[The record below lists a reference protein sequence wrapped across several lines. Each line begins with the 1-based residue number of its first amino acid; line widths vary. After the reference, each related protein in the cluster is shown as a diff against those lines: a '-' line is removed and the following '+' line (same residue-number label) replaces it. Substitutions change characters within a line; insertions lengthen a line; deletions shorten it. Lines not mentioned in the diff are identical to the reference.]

1 MMKVRLS
8 IKSKE
13 QLIQLCDTG
22 KVKQCC
28 LCDHEFGAED
38 LKQVKERGRC
48 PYCNT
53 DILFAEIGYQHEP
66 FIDVKKYLLMETI
79 VKLYSAIDQQIPD
92 KDERDRYLKI
102 ELGVDPNIVDNCKT
116 YVNDSNASSLL
127 SDEARLY
134 YADNLL

>member
-1 MMKVRLS
+1 MRIP
-8 IKSKE
+8 IKNRE
-13 QLIQLCDTG
+13 QLVQLCKTG
-22 KVKQCC
+22 KLKQCS
-28 LCDHEFGAED
+28 LCDHEFGTED
-38 LKQVKERGRC
+38 LKKVIELGGKC

-53 DILFAEIGYQHEP
+53 DILFAEVGEQHEP

-102 ELGVDPNIVDNCKT
+102 ELGVDPNIVDNCRK
-116 YVNDSNASSLL
+116 YIYDSNVSSIL

-134 YADNLL
+134 YVDNLL

>member
-1 MMKVRLS
+1 MRIPIKGKDHLAKLCDSGQLKQCPICDRKFQPGDLS
-8 IKSKE
+8 IS
-13 QLIQLCDTG
+13 QLREKG
-22 KVKQCC
+22 K
-28 LCDHEFGAED
+28 
-38 LKQVKERGRC
+38 C
-48 PYCNT
+48 PYCNS
-53 DILFAEIGYQHEP
+53 DILFAEIGEQHEP

-116 YVNDSNASSLL
+116 YVNDSNVSSIL

>member
-1 MMKVRLS
+1 
-8 IKSKE
+8 
-13 QLIQLCDTG
+13 
-22 KVKQCC
+22 
-28 LCDHEFGAED
+28 
-38 LKQVKERGRC
+38 
-48 PYCNT
+48 
-53 DILFAEIGYQHEP
+53 
-66 FIDVKKYLLMETI
+66 METI

-134 YADNLL
+134 YVDNLL

>member
-1 MMKVRLS
+1 MRVP

-22 KVKQCC
+22 KLKQCC
-28 LCDHEFGAED
+28 LCDHEFGTED
-38 LKQVKERGRC
+38 LKQVKEQGRC

-53 DILFAEIGYQHEP
+53 DILFAEIGDQHEP

-116 YVNDSNASSLL
+116 YVNDSNVSSLL